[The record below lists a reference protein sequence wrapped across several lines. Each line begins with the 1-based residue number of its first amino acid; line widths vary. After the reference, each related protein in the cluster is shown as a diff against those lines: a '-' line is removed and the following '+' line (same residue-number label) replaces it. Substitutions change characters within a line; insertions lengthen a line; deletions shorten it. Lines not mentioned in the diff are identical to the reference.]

1 MEHPEQRF
9 GYLDAFENH
18 KPRAVSDWL
27 MVLLGLG
34 QANLVALWLLTRKYG
49 TQWTMTAL
57 FSEALADVPV
67 VAVLRGLAPA
77 RAAGVAGALVRAGV
91 RVMEVTLNSEGALD
105 SIRRMRAAVP
115 DGIIVGAGTVLRPA
129 DVTDAKAAGAAFLV
143 MPNLDPAVMAAG
155 VEAGLPL
162 MPGVMTPSEAFAA
175 IAMGASVLKLFPA
188 EVVGPAGLK
197 ALRAVL
203 PRRMAPIYAVGGVDV
218 HTMANWV
225 EAGADGF
232 GIGGS
237 LFKPGF
243 DDEEVF
249 VRTRALVEACKT
261 AFGK

>member
-1 MEHPEQRF
+1 M
-9 GYLDAFENH
+9 
-18 KPRAVSDWL
+18 
-27 MVLLGLG
+27 MTVLL
-34 QANLVALWLLTRKYG
+34 
-49 TQWTMTAL
+49 
-57 FSEALADVPV
+57 SEALAGVPV
-67 VAVLRGLAPA
+67 VAVLRGLEPS
-77 RAAGVAGALVRAGV
+77 RAAGVAGALVRGGV
-91 RVMEVTLNSEGALD
+91 RVMEVTLNSDGALD
-105 SIRRMRAAVP
+105 AIRRMRAAVP
-115 DGIIVGAGTVLRPA
+115 DGIVVGAGTVLRPA
-129 DVTDAKAAGAAFLV
+129 EVTDAKAAGAAFLV

-155 VEAGLPL
+155 VEADLPL

-175 IAMGASVLKLFPA
+175 VAMGASVLKLFPA

-218 HTMANWV
+218 HTMTSWV

-243 DDEEVF
+243 DDEDVF
-249 VRTRALVEACKT
+249 VRARALVEACKT

>member
-1 MEHPEQRF
+1 
-9 GYLDAFENH
+9 
-18 KPRAVSDWL
+18 
-27 MVLLGLG
+27 
-34 QANLVALWLLTRKYG
+34 
-49 TQWTMTAL
+49 MTAL
-57 FSEALADVPV
+57 FSEALAEVPI
-67 VAVLRGLAPA
+67 VAVLRGLEPS
-77 RAAGVAGALVRAGV
+77 RAAGVAGALMRAGV

-105 SIRRMRAAVP
+105 AIRKMRAAVP
-115 DGIIVGAGTVLRPA
+115 EDIVVGAGTVLRP
-129 DVTDAKAAGAAFLV
+129 DEVTDAKAAGAAFLV

-155 VEAGLPL
+155 VEAHMPL

-175 IAMGASVLKLFPA
+175 VSMGARVLKLFPA

-203 PRRMAPIYAVGGVDV
+203 PRRLAPIYAVGGVDAD
-218 HTMANWV
+218 TMATWV

-243 DDEEVF
+243 SDEDVF
-249 VRTRALVEACKT
+249 VRARALVDACKT